1 MMFTFTQIYGFS
13 KFSKIISLIN
23 LGYVQT
29 KFEFIKKITV
39 SRYNVF
45 LVIYFVFLGPYMP
58 LFLNKR
64 YFCLFV
70 SVLIELG
77 FLTTSISFDNLY
89 LLLFHLALF
98 ATAEILKPLVQ
109 LFVYFV
115 FSIQGSFL
123 WCKV

>member
-58 LFLNKR
+58 F
-64 YFCLFV
+64 F
-70 SVLIELG
+70 
-77 FLTTSISFDNLY
+77 
-89 LLLFHLALF
+89 
-98 ATAEILKPLVQ
+98 
-109 LFVYFV
+109 
-115 FSIQGSFL
+115 
-123 WCKV
+123 